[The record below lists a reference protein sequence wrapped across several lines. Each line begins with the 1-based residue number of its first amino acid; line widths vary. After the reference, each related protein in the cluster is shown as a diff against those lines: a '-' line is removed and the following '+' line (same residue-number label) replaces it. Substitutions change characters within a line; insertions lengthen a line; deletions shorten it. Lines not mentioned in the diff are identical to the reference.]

1 MVKVC
6 RLKNLREGGTTYLM
20 FCPDCGTD
28 NSKNQKF
35 CTRCGSNLVAIDRLR
50 DVIGGVVSSTSG
62 GLQNQINPMSILRI
76 VAVIATLGIGVV
88 TAGTIFLNLIDHD
101 SPVPIMF
108 GLSGL
113 IATVLICRYLV
124 RMVQSAVA
132 AEKPQVVGI
141 PLRTPIA
148 TGRLATDRRL
158 GEVAD
163 PYQSI
168 TEERTR
174 QFEGDR

>member
-1 MVKVC
+1 
-6 RLKNLREGGTTYLM
+6 M

-35 CTRCGSNLVAIDRLR
+35 CTRCGSNLMAIDRLR
-50 DVIGGVVSSTSG
+50 DVIGGGPQSQ
-62 GLQNQINPMSILRI
+62 LNPMTILKI

-88 TAGTIFLNLIDHD
+88 TAGTIFLALIESD
-101 SPVPIMF
+101 SPAPTMF

-124 RMVQSAVA
+124 RMVHSAVA
-132 AEKPQVVGI
+132 VDKPQPVGI
-141 PLRTPIA
+141 PSQTPNA

-158 GEVAD
+158 GEAAV

>member
-1 MVKVC
+1 
-6 RLKNLREGGTTYLM
+6 M

-35 CTRCGSNLVAIDRLR
+35 CTRCGSNLMAIDRLR
-50 DVIGGVVSSTSG
+50 DVIGNVTSTTG
-62 GLQNQINPMSILRI
+62 GLKNQLNPMTVLKI
-76 VAVIATLGIGVV
+76 VAVIATLGMGVV
-88 TAGTIFLNLIDHD
+88 TAGTIFLALID
-101 SPVPIMF
+101 SGTPMPVFF

-124 RMVQSAVA
+124 RMVQSAVTA
-132 AEKPQVVGI
+132 DKPQPVGI
-141 PLRTPIA
+141 PSQTPVV
-148 TGRLATDRRL
+148 TGRVATDRRL
-158 GEVAD
+158 DDAAV